1 MNAIKCAVCLE
12 SHVPRK
18 MNVNVGCGHVS
29 ICNGCIENDETIQRH
44 GRTDEQNVYQGW
56 WHGNCPICRTPG
68 NFINIYLE
76 TTDENDEYT
85 FFTNNNIDFTSQN
98 DPRVIKLNQ
107 IMAGN
112 ISPNYKIITE
122 KEGGLI
128 LMNNIKSEDL
138 VMAFYGTESDIYN
151 NHNPR
156 FIDVTN
162 RIRLALNVGRNVFW
176 VSDDK
181 LLKFTP
187 SFKECDW
194 LLILVCH

>member
-1 MNAIKCAVCLE
+1 M
-12 SHVPRK
+12 
-18 MNVNVGCGHVS
+18 
-29 ICNGCIENDETIQRH
+29 
-44 GRTDEQNVYQGW
+44 
-56 WHGNCPICRTPG
+56 
-68 NFINIYLE
+68 E

-176 VSDDK
+176 VSDIN
-181 LLKFTP
+181 F
-187 SFKECDW
+187 
-194 LLILVCH
+194 